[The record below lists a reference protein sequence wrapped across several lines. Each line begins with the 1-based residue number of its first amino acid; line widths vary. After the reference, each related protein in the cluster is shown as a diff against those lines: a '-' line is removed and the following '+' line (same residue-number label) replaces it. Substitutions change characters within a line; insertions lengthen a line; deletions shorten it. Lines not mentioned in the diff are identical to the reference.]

1 MALTGESKYPSR
13 RAFVIKVR
21 GDAKRGSL
29 VGRRENLV
37 TGRQH
42 EFASGRV
49 LLHSIA
55 ADLEVSAHEQSPDA
69 QPK

>member
-1 MALTGESKYPSR
+1 MALNGESKYPSR
-13 RAFVIKVR
+13 RAYVVKVR
-21 GDAKRGSL
+21 GDATAGSL
-29 VGRRENLV
+29 VGRLENLV

-42 EFASGRV
+42 EFASGRD
-49 LLHSIA
+49 LLQSIA